1 MSDRQVAASPVV
13 VECIIPI
20 LNVASVAASVS
31 YYTKV
36 LGFKIDWLDGEPPTM
51 ASVSR
56 SGHAIML
63 CEGHQGQPE
72 TWVWIGVDDI
82 APLWDQYRERGVRFR
97 QPPTNYRWAYEMQVE
112 DPDGHVLRFGSEPR
126 TDSPSAGAA

>member
-1 MSDRQVAASPVV
+1 MSDSEVATTPTV

-20 LNVASVAASVS
+20 LNVASVAGSVR
-31 YYTKV
+31 YYIEL
-36 LGFKIDWLDGEPPTM
+36 LGFHLDWLEGEPPAM

-56 SGHAIML
+56 DGHAIML
-63 CEGHQGQPE
+63 CEGHQGQRE

-82 APLWDQYRERGVRFR
+82 APLWAQYRRQGVRFR
-97 QPPTNYRWAYEMQVE
+97 QPPTDHPWAYEMQVM

-126 TDSPSAGAA
+126 PARAL